1 MNTPIIKR
9 VQDAMGAQARS
20 AAQQTKNHSAREQ
33 KAIEGQISNKYNQEL
48 YRKQLEIQSRTYREM
63 GLDNYKGS
71 KTSPEYQRLS
81 GIAAGRVAKRMSNNK
96 GPNEIRAKRDAEL
109 AQSRA
114 TTLIVTT
121 TKSSEREAP
130 VNQVAKGHVVRTK
143 KNNYDWHITESNK
156 RKREPRYTVTFG
168 CSVNPENLK
177 HALKHGKGTR
187 ATKPSTRAKRNV
199 IKY

>member
-1 MNTPIIKR
+1 MRKGIGPRGLGAVKSP
-9 VQDAMGAQARS
+9 AM
-20 AAQQTKNHSAREQ
+20 QTKNHSARQQ
-33 KAIEGQISNKYNQEL
+33 KAIEGDIANKYNQEL

-114 TTLIVTT
+114 TY
-121 TKSSEREAP
+121 EAMP
-130 VNQVAKGHVVRTK
+130 STQSRKRSAMKQVAKGNEGQTK
-143 KNNYDWHITESNK
+143 KKKYDGKITDIKK
-156 RKREPRYTVTFG
+156 RQGEPGYTVTVRG
-168 CSVNPENLK
+168 SVNPENLK
-177 HALKHGKGTR
+177 HALKHGKGKR
-187 ATKPSTRAKRNV
+187 ATKPTKTSKGNV

>member
-114 TTLIVTT
+114 TYEAMPS
-121 TKSSEREAP
+121 TKSSKREAP
-130 VNQVAKGHVVRTK
+130 LNQVAKGHEGQTK
-143 KNNYDWHITESNK
+143 KKKYDGKITDIKK
-156 RKREPRYTVTFG
+156 RKGEPGYTVTFG